1 MTSKIRALIVDDE
14 PIARK
19 GVRRELEHDPDVE
32 VAGECTNGRDA
43 VAFIRERAPDLVFLD
58 LQMPELDGF
67 GVVEQVGVER
77 MPVVVFVTAFDE
89 FALKAFELHALDYVL
104 KPFNGERFRKAL
116 RRAKAQARRGGAAG
130 LDERLLAALRDA
142 GRAAP
147 AGEEREPYL
156 DRVVVKSGGRIFFLS
171 VAEIDW
177 IEAADNY
184 VRLHAGRESHLVQG
198 ALGRLEGRLDPKL
211 FLRVHRSTIV
221 NVTRIKELQPLF
233 HGEYA
238 IKLAGGGELTSS
250 RGYRDRLQRLL
261 ENAF

>member
-1 MTSKIRALIVDDE
+1 MDKIRALVVDDE

-19 GVRRELEHDPDVE
+19 GVRRELERDADVE
-32 VAGECTNGRDA
+32 VVGECANGRDA
-43 VAFIRERAPDLVFLD
+43 VSFIREQKPDLVFLD

-77 MPVVVFVTAFDE
+77 MPTVVFVTAFDE

-104 KPFNGERFRKAL
+104 KPFNSERFRVAL
-116 RRAKAQARRGGAAG
+116 RRAKAQARQARAAE
-130 LDERLLAALRDA
+130 LDARLLALLRDA
-142 GRAAP
+142 GRAGGPGA
-147 AGEEREPYL
+147 YL
-156 DRVVVKSGGRIFFLS
+156 ERVVVKSGGRVFFLG

-177 IEAADNY
+177 IEAAGNY

-198 ALGRLEGRLDPKL
+198 TMSRLEGRLDPNV
-211 FLRVHRSTIV
+211 FLRVHRSAIV
-221 NVTRIKELQPLF
+221 NITRIRELHPLF

-238 IKLAGGGELTSS
+238 IKLADGTELTSG
-250 RGYRDRLQRLL
+250 RGYRDNLQRLL